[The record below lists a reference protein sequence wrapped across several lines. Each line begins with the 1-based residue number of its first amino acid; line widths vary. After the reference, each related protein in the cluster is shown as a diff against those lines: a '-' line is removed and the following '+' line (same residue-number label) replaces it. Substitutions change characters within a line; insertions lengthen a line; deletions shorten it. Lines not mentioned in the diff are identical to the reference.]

1 MCRRRAFA
9 PPAGLLFP
17 SEAPL
22 RVRLEKLRTQSGRAW
37 LIVAAG
43 GRPRFVNGAA
53 ETGSVKKEKRA
64 AVKRPPGIRRD
75 QMIAFPGC
83 VFPGEH
89 LQNILPLFFF
99 PPPEI
104 FVRHISRKI
113 GQTTTPAAQALQFY
127 FLFHGSTASVTGA
140 ARGQSPG
147 DPVWSAKNRTGR
159 HFAQNA
165 PRKQAGNPEGA
176 LTPLFLLQCPVQC
189 RAGLQSRVGI
199 DPDLHLHD
207 FISYP

>member
-1 MCRRRAFA
+1 MCRSRAFA
-9 PPAGLLFP
+9 PPAGPLFS

-22 RVRLEKLRTQSGRAW
+22 RVRLEKLRTQPGRAR

-53 ETGSVKKEKRA
+53 ETGSVEKEKRA
-64 AVKRPPGIRRD
+64 AVKRPPGIRRN
-75 QMIAFPGC
+75 QMISFPGR

-89 LQNILPLFFF
+89 IQNILSLFFF

-113 GQTTTPAAQALQFY
+113 GQTTTPATQALQFT
-127 FLFHGSTASVTGA
+127 FFFHCSTTSVAGA
-140 ARGQSPG
+140 ARDQSPG

-165 PRKQAGNPEGA
+165 PRKQA
-176 LTPLFLLQCPVQC
+176 
-189 RAGLQSRVGI
+189 
-199 DPDLHLHD
+199 
-207 FISYP
+207 